1 MRRAQFP
8 NGRRTLRDGVGTSAG
23 GRTERLHQGD
33 LARHR
38 CAGGDHGGG
47 VVVYRTAQP
56 QRLHGARQHILVT
69 FDAADPADRARAL
82 DLISDLRERI
92 LKGERFETLAR
103 RYSDDPVSRAR
114 GGDLN
119 YYPKGTFAPE
129 FEEYVWNAPIGQ
141 LSDVVE
147 TSFGFHLIVATDRH
161 LTDADRY
168 EMELDQRARDALR
181 QRTGAEETAAP

>member
-1 MRRAQFP
+1 MALEHPPAEEPKDYTKVIWLGIVVLVAIMVAGLWYIGRPNPNVSMVRAK
-8 NGRRTLRDGVGTSAG
+8 
-23 GRTERLHQGD
+23 
-33 LARHR
+33 
-38 CAGGDHGGG
+38 
-47 VVVYRTAQP
+47 
-56 QRLHGARQHILVT
+56 HILVT